1 MYIKRTFYLF
11 SNVLKYYLYCI
22 KSPPLVSPFLFL
34 KDFFSCNVT
43 ISGLI
48 NIFSTLYLL
57 FHWPNILFLP
67 NSFEVTK
74 SNILFSIKSNILLS
88 SIPVVQERV
97 SFQNGYIRKWDIQKI
112 GYNKKNERK
121 NVLRMWSSAKWHHL
135 KQNEN
140 EIRWS
145 KRCHYVCTTREHN
158 TYFESQFSLRQHIF
172 ITFAL

>member
-1 MYIKRTFYLF
+1 MFQKPKTYRSCFMYKKRTFYLF

-88 SIPVVQERV
+88 SIPVVRV
-97 SFQNGYIRKWDIQKI
+97 REFPFKMDTS
-112 GYNKKNERK
+112 
-121 NVLRMWSSAKWHHL
+121 
-135 KQNEN
+135 EN
-140 EIRWS
+140 EIYKKS
-145 KRCHYVCTTREHN
+145 G
-158 TYFESQFSLRQHIF
+158 
-172 ITFAL
+172 ITKKMKEKTF